1 MARGWRA
8 YSREKM
14 LARPWRRKLAE
25 EGRTFTSLA
34 ELAAAVEHKAI
45 AKKRKQKME
54 KAALAKFLEEGRC
67 EAFKPEHSAEVS
79 PAQVNDLYRLE
90 QSGRGCAA
98 LLDALAEAGV
108 QAHSMAQ
115 LQQQAAAISKEK
127 RQLLEQGLAKPDS
140 VLNKGKALEALS
152 QSGAQAKDLDALA
165 PMLEEAA
172 ARLPKKAAGKF
183 LAQEMAQAFQ
193 IQLEDVAQAKNLLS
207 ATATPLLDSSESVP
221 DQDVLQLVQEY
232 GGLEPIQQAF
242 RRLSDSGHAF
252 ASFDELSVA
261 MTAQERH
268 AQDSVDQVLGA
279 LAAAIEDQPMLLNFE
294 TDKMTPEELERL
306 REALGT
312 LDARQVMAA
321 LAAGGNSFSN
331 PEQLIEAFDKARKE
345 ADLETKA
352 SNAPCNPT

>member
-115 LQQQAAAISKEK
+115 LQQQAAAISRKSASCWSK
-127 RQLLEQGLAKPDS
+127 VPHALTGPQVAQLVEISETGPLA
-140 VLNKGKALEALS
+140 LQALEALS

-252 ASFDELSVA
+252 ASFDEL
-261 MTAQERH
+261 
-268 AQDSVDQVLGA
+268 VLGA

-312 LDARQVMAA
+312 LDARQVMQRWRQ
-321 LAAGGNSFSN
+321 AGT
-331 PEQLIEAFDKARKE
+331 ARKE

-352 SNAPCNPT
+352 LKRSLQSYLEHPRTLC